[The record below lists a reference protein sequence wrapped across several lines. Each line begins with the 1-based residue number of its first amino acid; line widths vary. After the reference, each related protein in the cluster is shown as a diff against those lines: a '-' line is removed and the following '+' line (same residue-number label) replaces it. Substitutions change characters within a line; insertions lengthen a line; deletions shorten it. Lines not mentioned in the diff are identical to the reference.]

1 MLTFLTIV
9 SFLGLVYGIIAMI
22 QSRLNKSAEEKK
34 KAGDRYAQ
42 GYIQFPG
49 GPLALT
55 LSGIV
60 FLISFVFNLTIY
72 SISAQEVGVVV
83 RPSGVDENEL
93 GTGWHFVAPWNS
105 VKLMDKTVW
114 VYTLTKTT
122 EEGEKEV
129 DDAIWAP
136 TSDGIKMGFDIS
148 VNWHIDPTE
157 ASWIYSNI
165 SASQDGEGK
174 YHWMEENIIRPAIKS
189 IMPLTIS
196 KYTPIECYS
205 DKRAEIQEH
214 VQKSLIDELAKNHII
229 VDVAQIR
236 EVYYNRDFE
245 TAINQKKLEEQKVLT
260 MVQITRQKDEQL
272 KQAEIDKNIAIQ
284 QAEGEAKALQIKGSS
299 INANPKI
306 IQLELINKW
315 DGVLPKTL
323 IKGGG
328 SDNSLLLNIAD

>member
-22 QSRLNKSAEEKK
+22 QSRLNKAAEEKRK
-34 KAGDRYAQ
+34 TDRYAE
-42 GYIQFPG
+42 GYMQFPG
-49 GPLALT
+49 GGLALT

-60 FLISFVFNLTIY
+60 FAVSFIFNLTLY

-122 EEGEKEV
+122 GEGEKTV

-148 VNWHIDPTE
+148 VNWHIDPSQ
-157 ASWIYSNI
+157 ASWIYANI

-205 DKRAEIQEH
+205 DKRAEIQDK
-214 VQKSLIDELAKNHII
+214 VQKALIDELAKNHII

-245 TAINQKKLEEQKVLT
+245 LAINQKKLEEQKVLT

-284 QAEGEAKALQIKGSS
+284 QAEGEAKALQIKGNS

-306 IQLELINKW
+306 IQLEWINKW
-315 DGVLPKTL
+315 DGELPNYMMGNGQGV
-323 IKGGG
+323 I
-328 SDNSLLLNIAD
+328 LNLPNQ

>member
-1 MLTFLTIV
+1 MLTFLTIM

-22 QSRLNKSAEEKK
+22 QTRLNKAAEEKRK
-34 KAGDRYAQ
+34 TDRYAE
-42 GYIQFPG
+42 GYMQFPG
-49 GPLALT
+49 GGLALT

-60 FLISFVFNLTIY
+60 FAVSFIFNLTLY

-114 VYTLTKTT
+114 VYTLTKKSG
-122 EEGEKEV
+122 EGEKTV

-148 VNWHIDPTE
+148 VNWHIDPSQ
-157 ASWIYSNI
+157 ASWIYANI

-205 DKRAEIQEH
+205 DKRAEIQDR
-214 VQKSLIDELAKNHII
+214 VQKALIEELAKNHII

-245 TAINQKKLEEQKVLT
+245 LAINQKKLEEQKVLT

-284 QAEGEAKALQIKGSS
+284 QAEGEAKALQIKGNS

-306 IQLELINKW
+306 IQLEWINKW
-315 DGVLPKTL
+315 DGELPNYMMGNGQGV
-323 IKGGG
+323 I
-328 SDNSLLLNIAD
+328 LNLPNQ

>member
-1 MLTFLTIV
+1 
-9 SFLGLVYGIIAMI
+9 MI
-22 QSRLNKSAEEKK
+22 QTRLNKAAEEKRK
-34 KAGDRYAQ
+34 TDRYAD
-42 GYIQFPG
+42 GYMQFPG
-49 GPLALT
+49 GGLALT

-60 FLISFVFNLTIY
+60 FVVSFMINLTLY

-122 EEGEKEV
+122 GEGEKTV

-148 VNWHIDPTE
+148 VNWHIDPSQ
-157 ASWIYSNI
+157 ASWIYANI

-205 DKRAEIQEH
+205 DKRAEIQDK
-214 VQKSLIDELAKNHII
+214 VQKALIDELAKNHII

-245 TAINQKKLEEQKVLT
+245 LAINQKKLEEQKVLT

-284 QAEGEAKALQIKGSS
+284 QAEGEAKALQIKGNS

-306 IQLELINKW
+306 IQLEWINKW
-315 DGVLPKTL
+315 DGELPNYMMGNGQGV
-323 IKGGG
+323 I
-328 SDNSLLLNIAD
+328 LNLPNQ

>member
-22 QSRLNKSAEEKK
+22 QTRLNKAAEEKRK
-34 KAGDRYAQ
+34 SGDRYAED
-42 GYIQFPG
+42 YMQFPG
-49 GPLALT
+49 GGLALA

-60 FLISFVFNLTIY
+60 FAVSFIFNLTLY

-122 EEGEKEV
+122 GEGEKTV

-148 VNWHIDPTE
+148 VNWHIDPAQ
-157 ASWIYSNI
+157 ASWIYANI

-205 DKRAEIQEH
+205 DKRAEIQDK
-214 VQKSLIDELAKNHII
+214 VQKALIDELAKNHII

-245 TAINQKKLEEQKVLT
+245 LAINQKKLEEQKVLT

-284 QAEGEAKALQIKGSS
+284 QAEGEAKALQIKGNS

-306 IQLELINKW
+306 IQLEWINKW
-315 DGVLPKTL
+315 NGELPNYMMGNGQGVILNLP
-323 IKGGG
+323 
-328 SDNSLLLNIAD
+328 NQ

>member
-1 MLTFLTIV
+1 
-9 SFLGLVYGIIAMI
+9 MI
-22 QSRLNKSAEEKK
+22 QTRLNKAAEEKRK
-34 KAGDRYAQ
+34 TDRYAE
-42 GYIQFPG
+42 GYMQFPG
-49 GPLALT
+49 GTLALT

-60 FLISFVFNLTIY
+60 FVVSFMINLTLY

-122 EEGEKEV
+122 GEGEKTV

-148 VNWHIDPTE
+148 VNWHIDPSQ
-157 ASWIYSNI
+157 ASWIYANI

-205 DKRAEIQEH
+205 DKRAEIQDK
-214 VQKSLIDELAKNHII
+214 VQKALIDELAKNHII

-245 TAINQKKLEEQKVLT
+245 LAINQKKLEERKVLT

-284 QAEGEAKALQIKGSS
+284 QAEGEAKALQIKGNS

-306 IQLELINKW
+306 IQLEWINKW
-315 DGVLPKTL
+315 DGELPNYMMGNGQGV
-323 IKGGG
+323 I
-328 SDNSLLLNIAD
+328 LNLPNQ

>member
-1 MLTFLTIV
+1 MLTFLLIV
-9 SFLGLVYGIIAMI
+9 SFLGLVYGIIAVI
-22 QSRLNKSAEEKK
+22 QTRLNKAAEEKR
-34 KAGDRYAQ
+34 KAGDRYVDS
-42 GYIQFPG
+42 YMQFPG
-49 GPLALT
+49 GTLALT

-60 FLISFVFNLTIY
+60 FAISFLINLTLY

-105 VKLMDKTVW
+105 VKVMDKTVW

-122 EEGEKEV
+122 DEGEKTV

-148 VNWHIDPTE
+148 VNWHIDPTQ
-157 ASWIYSNI
+157 ASWIYANI

-205 DKRAEIQEH
+205 DKRAEIQEK
-214 VQKSLIDELAKNHII
+214 VQTALIGELAKNHII

-236 EVYYNRDFE
+236 EVYYNHDFE

-284 QAEGEAKALQIKGSS
+284 RAEGEAKALQIKGSS

-306 IQLELINKW
+306 IQLEWIDKW
-315 DGVLPKTL
+315 DGALPNYMMGNGQGV
-323 IKGGG
+323 I
-328 SDNSLLLNIAD
+328 LNLPQQ

>member
-1 MLTFLTIV
+1 MLTLLTIL
-9 SFLGLVYGIIAMI
+9 SFLGLVYGIIATV
-22 QSRLNKSAEEKK
+22 QSHLNKSAEEKK

-49 GPLALT
+49 GTLALT

-122 EEGEKEV
+122 GEGEKEV

-148 VNWHIDPTE
+148 VNWHIDPSE

-174 YHWMEENIIRPAIKS
+174 YHCMEENIIRPAIKS

-236 EVYYNRDFE
+236 EVYYNHDFE
-245 TAINQKKLEEQKVLT
+245 TAINQKKLEEQIFL
-260 MVQITRQKDEQL
+260 
-272 KQAEIDKNIAIQ
+272 
-284 QAEGEAKALQIKGSS
+284 
-299 INANPKI
+299 
-306 IQLELINKW
+306 
-315 DGVLPKTL
+315 
-323 IKGGG
+323 
-328 SDNSLLLNIAD
+328 

>member
-22 QSRLNKSAEEKK
+22 QSHLNKAAEEKRK
-34 KAGDRYAQ
+34 TDRYAE
-42 GYIQFPG
+42 GYMQFPG
-49 GPLALT
+49 GTLALT

-60 FLISFVFNLTIY
+60 FAVSFIFNLTLY

-114 VYTLTKTT
+114 VYTLTKKSG
-122 EEGEKEV
+122 EGEKTV

-148 VNWHIDPTE
+148 VNWHIDPSQ
-157 ASWIYSNI
+157 ASWIYANI

-205 DKRAEIQEH
+205 DKRAEIQDR
-214 VQKSLIDELAKNHII
+214 VQKALIEELAKNHII

-245 TAINQKKLEEQKVLT
+245 LAINQKKLEEQKVLT

-284 QAEGEAKALQIKGSS
+284 QAEGEAKALQIKGNS

>member
-22 QSRLNKSAEEKK
+22 QTRLNKAAEEKRK
-34 KAGDRYAQ
+34 TDRYAE
-42 GYIQFPG
+42 GYMQFPG
-49 GPLALT
+49 GGLALT

-60 FLISFVFNLTIY
+60 FVVSFMINLTLY

-122 EEGEKEV
+122 GEGEKTV

-148 VNWHIDPTE
+148 VNWHIDPSQ
-157 ASWIYSNI
+157 ASWIYANI

-205 DKRAEIQEH
+205 DKRAEIQDR
-214 VQKSLIDELAKNHII
+214 VQKALIEELAKNHII

-245 TAINQKKLEEQKVLT
+245 LAINQKKLEEQKVLT

-284 QAEGEAKALQIKGSS
+284 QAEGEAKALQIKGNS

-306 IQLELINKW
+306 IQLEWINKW
-315 DGVLPKTL
+315 DGELPNYMMGNGQGV
-323 IKGGG
+323 I
-328 SDNSLLLNIAD
+328 LNLPNQ

>member
-22 QSRLNKSAEEKK
+22 QTRLNKAAEEKRK
-34 KAGDRYAQ
+34 SGDRYAED
-42 GYIQFPG
+42 YMQFPG
-49 GPLALT
+49 GGLALT

-60 FLISFVFNLTIY
+60 FAVSFIFNLTLY

-114 VYTLTKTT
+114 VYTLTKKSG
-122 EEGEKEV
+122 EGEKTV

-136 TSDGIKMGFDIS
+136 TSDGSKMGFDIS
-148 VNWHIDPTE
+148 VNWHIDPSQ
-157 ASWIYSNI
+157 ASWIYANI

-205 DKRAEIQEH
+205 DKRAEIQDR
-214 VQKSLIDELAKNHII
+214 VQKALIEELAKNHII

-245 TAINQKKLEEQKVLT
+245 LAINQKKLEEQKVLT

-284 QAEGEAKALQIKGSS
+284 QAEGEAKALQIKGNS

>member
-22 QSRLNKSAEEKK
+22 QTRLNKAAEEKRK
-34 KAGDRYAQ
+34 SGDRYAED
-42 GYIQFPG
+42 YMQFPG
-49 GPLALT
+49 GGLALI

-60 FLISFVFNLTIY
+60 FAVSFIFNLTLY

-114 VYTLTKTT
+114 VYTLTKKSG
-122 EEGEKEV
+122 EGEKTV

-148 VNWHIDPTE
+148 VNWHIDPSQ
-157 ASWIYSNI
+157 ASWIYANI

-205 DKRAEIQEH
+205 DKRAEIQDR
-214 VQKSLIDELAKNHII
+214 VQKALIEELAKNHII

-245 TAINQKKLEEQKVLT
+245 LAINQKKLEEQKVLT

-284 QAEGEAKALQIKGSS
+284 QAEGEAKALQIKGNS

-306 IQLELINKW
+306 IQLEWINKW
-315 DGVLPKTL
+315 DGELPNYMMGNGQGV
-323 IKGGG
+323 I
-328 SDNSLLLNIAD
+328 LNLPNQ

>member
-1 MLTFLTIV
+1 MLTFLLIV

-22 QSRLNKSAEEKK
+22 QTRLNKAAEEKRK
-34 KAGDRYAQ
+34 TDRYAE
-42 GYIQFPG
+42 GYMQFPG
-49 GPLALT
+49 GGLALT

-60 FLISFVFNLTIY
+60 FAVSFIFNLTLY

-114 VYTLTKTT
+114 VYTLTKKSG
-122 EEGEKEV
+122 EGEKTV

-148 VNWHIDPTE
+148 VNWHIDPSQ
-157 ASWIYSNI
+157 ASWIYANI

-205 DKRAEIQEH
+205 DKRAEIQDR
-214 VQKSLIDELAKNHII
+214 VQKALIEELAKNHII

-245 TAINQKKLEEQKVLT
+245 LAINQKKLEEQKVLT

-284 QAEGEAKALQIKGSS
+284 QAEGEAKALQIKGNS

-306 IQLELINKW
+306 IQLEWINKW
-315 DGVLPKTL
+315 DGELPNYMMGNGQGV
-323 IKGGG
+323 I
-328 SDNSLLLNIAD
+328 LNLPNQ